1 MQTISLGRE
10 PIEDE
15 VNQELE
21 SAKEIEVEKKKT
33 GNVNPAWIRKN
44 PIQVMVDWKLLR
56 ARWKCTSII

>member
-21 SAKEIEVEKKKT
+21 SAKEIEVEKKK
-33 GNVNPAWIRKN
+33 NRKRKSCLDS
-44 PIQVMVDWKLLR
+44 QESD
-56 ARWKCTSII
+56 SSDG